1 MEIKAKSMRKN
12 LFALMLSVL
21 MVFSIIIPSVT
32 VFATGNTH
40 NNVITD
46 IKLTK
51 SDLTTPIQQAARS
64 EMMQLLVKFSLPN
77 NNTVKEGDI
86 TVIDVPKELEI
97 FKSENFPIQ
106 NTSGEVIANAVVD
119 HNTKKITLTYTKF
132 VQEHSD
138 VSGSL
143 HVTVLIDQKVVKQ
156 KGKLNLTFNLDTNT
170 KFNLDLEYIGIPSE
184 NPDEVFNKWCNFDK
198 DDPTTVHCNIRVN
211 KKGGTFNKLIVE
223 DAIQSPKVSYVKTS
237 FKIEKGKWEIPTEG
251 YPYLSGKVDDTNK
264 HKISYNSE
272 TGFSIQFDN
281 VKGEGYLISYDMKL
295 AYTPTNQ
302 EIIGN
307 KIIGKTEQETL
318 TDYVVNT
325 LYQQS
330 GGEANGYNYT
340 IKIHKESEDGKSLS
354 GAVFEVVRDSTQVKV
369 GEIITGEDGNGSI
382 DKLLKDNYTL
392 KEIKAPKDYMLDK
405 SNISITPDDFGTD
418 KAVLKTVKNKVIPK
432 ININGQKIWEDGNN
446 RDGKRPA
453 SIVVNLLADGISI
466 RELEVKPDEHGKW
479 EYSFKDLNE
488 YTELGE
494 KIKYTV
500 TENKVTDY
508 TTEII
513 GYDIKNTY
521 LPKET
526 SVTVTKKWE
535 DNKNQDGKRPN
546 SIKVQLYAD
555 DEKMG
560 QEVVLKEGSWTYTW
574 NNLPEKKSGKLVK
587 YTVKEVETVNDY
599 ITSYDNADN
608 KNIII
613 TNTHKPEKTSIKVT
627 KVWDDK
633 NNKDNK
639 RPDSIIIKLLADG
652 KEIDGNTLTL
662 NKENKWTGSFENLD
676 KFKSGKKIEYTIK
689 EETVGNGYTSTIT
702 GNAQDG
708 YIVTNVRVPDI
719 PKIPRTPSTPQK
731 NLPKTGDQS
740 QVKLYIALMVL
751 SSGILAGLLLKKR
764 ISE

>member
-77 NNTVKEGDI
+77 GTVKEGDI

-307 KIIGKTEQETL
+307 KITGKTEQETL

-354 GAVFEVVRDSTQVKV
+354 GAIFEVVRDYTQVKV
-369 GEIITGEDGNGSI
+369 GEITTDGDGNGSL

-555 DEKMG
+555 DEKIG

-587 YTVKEVETVNDY
+587 YTVKEVETVKDY
-599 ITSYDNADN
+599 VTSYDNADN

-740 QVKLYIALMVL
+740 QVKLYISLMVL
-751 SSGILAGLLLKKR
+751 SSGILASLLLKKR
-764 ISE
+764 INE